1 MAKILLVDDD
11 LDFRQTIQDF
21 LEAEHHEIETVGDGD
36 EASSRLKIYPYDLV
50 VLDWNMPGKD
60 GIAVLTEFRESG
72 GKTPVLMLTAKGYI
86 NDRTTG
92 LDSGADDY
100 LTKPFDMRELSS
112 RVRAL
117 LRRSVVLNSDVLKA
131 GNVTINMQTF
141 RAFKDDVEIKLL
153 PKELSLLAFLIKH
166 REQVFSVDDLLNRVW
181 SSESDSSTDAVRQC
195 ITRLRRKLDSTGQ
208 PSVIV
213 TVTGLGYKVELPG

>member
-21 LEAEHHEIETVGDGD
+21 LEAEHHEVEIVGDGE
-36 EASSRLKIYPYDLV
+36 EALSRLKIYPYELI

-60 GIAVLTEFRESG
+60 GIAVLTEFRAAG
-72 GKTPVLMLTAKGYI
+72 GKTPVLMLTAKSYI

-112 RVRAL
+112 RIRAL

-131 GNVTINMQTF
+131 GNVTVNMRTF
-141 RAFKDDVEIKLL
+141 RAFIDDVEIKLL

-195 ITRLRRKLDSTGQ
+195 VTRLRRKLDSAGQ
-208 PSVIV
+208 PSIIV
-213 TVTGLGYKVELPG
+213 TVTGLGYKVDLPG

>member
-11 LDFRQTIQDF
+11 LDFRETIQDF
-21 LEAEHHEIETVGDGD
+21 LEAEHHEVETVGDGE
-36 EASSRLKIYPYDLV
+36 EALSRLKIYPYELI

-60 GIAVLTEFRESG
+60 GIVVLTEFRAAG

-117 LRRSVVLNSDVLKA
+117 LRRPVVLNSDVLKA
-131 GNVTINMQTF
+131 GNVTVNMRTF
-141 RAFKDDVEIKLL
+141 RAFIDDVEIKLL

-166 REQVFSVDDLLNRVW
+166 RGQVFSVEDLLNRVW

-195 ITRLRRKLDSTGQ
+195 ITRLRRKLDSEGQ

>member
-21 LEAEHHEIETVGDGD
+21 LEAEHHEVEIVGDGD
-36 EASSRLKIYPYDLV
+36 EALSRLKIYPYELI

-60 GIAVLTEFRESG
+60 GIAVLTEFREAG
-72 GKTPVLMLTAKGYI
+72 GKTPVLMLTAKSYI

-112 RVRAL
+112 RIRAL
-117 LRRSVVLNSDVLKA
+117 LRRSVVLSSDVLKA
-131 GNVTINMQTF
+131 GKVTVNMRTF
-141 RAFKDDVEIKLL
+141 RVFIDDVEIKLL

-195 ITRLRRKLDSTGQ
+195 ITRLRRKLDSAGQ
-208 PSVIV
+208 PSIIV
-213 TVTGLGYKVELPG
+213 TVTGLGYKVDLPG